1 MEVHVS
7 FVRIEIDG
15 KMKSGY
21 ILREGSNYWFHHDG
35 RTFLIED
42 DNARSAKKAQKG
54 SNPLQVVAPMPG
66 KIIKTF
72 AAPGKTVKA
81 GDVVVV
87 MEAMKMEYSLK
98 AETTGIVRSVNCK
111 EGDQVTQ
118 GKLLVQLTEAK

>member
-1 MEVHVS
+1 MS
-7 FVRIEIDG
+7 LVRIEIDG
-15 KMKSGY
+15 KIRSGY
-21 ILREGSNYWFHHDG
+21 ILRDGSNYWFHHGG

-42 DNARSAKKAQKG
+42 ESARSAKKAQKV
-54 SNPLQVVAPMPG
+54 SNPLQVIAPMPG

-72 AAPGKTVKA
+72 AVPGKTVKA
-81 GDVVVV
+81 GDVVIV

-111 EGDQVTQ
+111 EADQVTQ

>member
-1 MEVHVS
+1 MS
-7 FVRIEIDG
+7 FVRLEIDG

-21 ILREGSNYWFHHDG
+21 ILRDGSNYWFHYEG

-42 DNARSAKKAQKG
+42 DNARSSKKAQKG

-72 AAPGKTVKA
+72 VTPGKPVNV

-98 AETTGIVRSVNCK
+98 AEVSANVRAVNCK
-111 EGDQVTQ
+111 EGDQVTL
-118 GKLLVQLTEAK
+118 GKLLVQLEEQK